1 MPKQGKVLPARRQR
15 DTESLLL
22 RSAESLG
29 RIIASLQRELDEAS
43 GWLSKGGGR
52 KTDLAGGTRKPSPN
66 GSGARKTRTAAGES
80 AAARPAG
87 GRSRTGA
94 QKSADPPKPAARKTT
109 ARQAGGQKPAR
120 RPTRGR

>member
-52 KTDLAGGTRKPSPN
+52 QTDLAGGTRKPPPN
-66 GSGARKTRTAAGES
+66 GSGARKTRAAGES

-87 GRSRTGA
+87 GRSRTGSP
-94 QKSADPPKPAARKTT
+94 KSADPPKHAARKTT